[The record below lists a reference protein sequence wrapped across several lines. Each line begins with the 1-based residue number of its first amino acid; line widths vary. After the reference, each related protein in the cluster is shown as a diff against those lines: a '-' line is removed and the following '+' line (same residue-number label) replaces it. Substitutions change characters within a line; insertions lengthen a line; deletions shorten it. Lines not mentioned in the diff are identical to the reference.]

1 MENLPMQPQSSESNT
16 CQCSQTAGGAQASA
30 RAEHEFKNFHRLL
43 CDRFGYVHDDR
54 DWKRDQAS
62 LIEWIANHPTGNSS
76 GTSPVVDA
84 LTFVLNVLEAPA
96 DQREVSVAM
105 PLAKTIARLVLE
117 QCQRDSVAP

>member
-1 MENLPMQPQSSESNT
+1 MQPHPSESNT
-16 CQCSQTAGGAQASA
+16 CLCSQTDGATQASA

-43 CDRFGYVHDDR
+43 CERFGYVHDDR

-62 LIEWIANHPTGNSS
+62 LIEWIANHAT

-84 LTFVLNVLEAPA
+84 LAFVLNVLEAPP
-96 DQREVSVAM
+96 DQRQVSVAM

-117 QCQRDSVAP
+117 QCQRDTVAP

>member
-1 MENLPMQPQSSESNT
+1 MQPHSSDSNT
-16 CQCSQTAGGAQASA
+16 SLSSPTDGGTQASA

-43 CDRFGYVHDDR
+43 CERFGYVHDDR

-62 LIEWIANHPTGNSS
+62 LIEWIANHATGSA
-76 GTSPVVDA
+76 PVVDSMA
-84 LTFVLNVLEAPA
+84 FVLNVLEAPA

-117 QCQRDSVAP
+117 QCQRNSVAP